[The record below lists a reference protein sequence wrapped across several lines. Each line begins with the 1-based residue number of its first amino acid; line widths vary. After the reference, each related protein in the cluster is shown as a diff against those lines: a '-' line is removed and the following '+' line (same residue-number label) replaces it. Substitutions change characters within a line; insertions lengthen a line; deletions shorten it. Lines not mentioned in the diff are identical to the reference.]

1 MELPLPLRAKAAK
14 DGRPRK
20 MAETLLTDAVE
31 QARSA
36 LARSRIYV
44 LRQLQVFCDE
54 DAIVLQGDVDSYYH
68 KQLAQELVRVAV
80 VGTEVINDI
89 SVVYRTDL
97 EDDSFPRH
105 EWT

>member
-1 MELPLPLRAKAAK
+1 
-14 DGRPRK
+14 

-44 LRQLQVFCDE
+44 LRQLQVFSDG

-68 KQLAQELVRVAV
+68 KQLAQELVRMSI

-89 SVVYRTDL
+89 SVVYRNDMQ
-97 EDDSFPRH
+97 DDSFPRH